1 MHQECPCENDTDA
14 GECTSHYDSARKELR
29 PGAVRFPGQVRHLSI
44 DDSST
49 FLIFTTVD
57 GAVRWRTLA
66 GDAGDLAPRGFV
78 AADW

>member
-1 MHQECPCENDTDA
+1 
-14 GECTSHYDSARKELR
+14 
-29 PGAVRFPGQVRHLSI
+29 V

-57 GAVRWRTLA
+57 GAVRWQTLA
-66 GDAGDLAPRGFV
+66 GDAGVLAPRGFV

>member
-1 MHQECPCENDTDA
+1 M
-14 GECTSHYDSARKELR
+14 
-29 PGAVRFPGQVRHLSI
+29 VRHLSV

-57 GAVRWRTLA
+57 GAVQWRTLA
-66 GDAGDLAPRGFV
+66 GDAGELARRGFV